1 MLQISS
7 SIMSSANI
15 LHFDLSSGCTVQ
27 ALIASLTDLG
37 AAISPKKVKPDPI
50 SLALVQKT
58 EACLLEAGFKASTS
72 ETNLITQFCL
82 LLTDLDPK
90 AISATRIPLSFD
102 PQHPGR
108 TVLLK
113 LSEFVPIY
121 ETEWPGSSFDILSLA
136 LLKICVSH
144 FGVRGES
151 RLIKM
156 GLSSQPE
163 IRALWCEPAPLAT
176 RSILGPSA
184 EPRVASLLEISALIT
199 NPNLIPEITHRLNQI
214 GAKKTWTTQIL
225 EQGTQPK
232 TLFTLIISEADQ
244 HQAIEVLLILGQA
257 SEVYLNFTDQH
268 SLQKKIISVTLGL
281 GQKQQV
287 CRVTEYFWGDR
298 VLRVDPLPEDL
309 INLSKS
315 TGNPQ
320 EIIRADVLS
329 AWKKRSS

>member
-1 MLQISS
+1 
-7 SIMSSANI
+7 
-15 LHFDLSSGCTVQ
+15 
-27 ALIASLTDLG
+27 
-37 AAISPKKVKPDPI
+37 
-50 SLALVQKT
+50 
-58 EACLLEAGFKASTS
+58 
-72 ETNLITQFCL
+72 
-82 LLTDLDPK
+82 
-90 AISATRIPLSFD
+90 
-102 PQHPGR
+102 
-108 TVLLK
+108 
-113 LSEFVPIY
+113 
-121 ETEWPGSSFDILSLA
+121 
-136 LLKICVSH
+136 
-144 FGVRGES
+144 
-151 RLIKM
+151 M